1 MPSSDHIPS
10 VASSSERPRPLPVA
24 GAAAPLPPAALPLS
38 HFACSL
44 AWLAVAAIGLPW
56 VAPRVA
62 QGQVFDPAVLALVH
76 TLVLG
81 VVATAISGA
90 LLQFVPGGLGVPL
103 KSVRVGWVGLVLHQ
117 AGVIVLVS
125 GFVAWRG
132 WAQALGWVLVFG
144 AVGAVSW
151 NVLRVR
157 RHSVHGRQVGLF
169 ISVAH
174 SALGVAMAIGAAR
187 IGETLGWWHVDRL
200 SLLAAHAMLGA
211 VGFGTLTAL
220 GVGSRMIPTF
230 IAAPGDD
237 RRWLNAIL
245 ALATAGLT
253 LFTTGALGGWWWC
266 SRSGGALLVAAGCTA
281 VALGRRWFNRRTR
294 TLDAAAWHV
303 AVAFAGLG
311 VATVIGTALLVGDPL
326 DLSRWGALLVAL
338 VLGWLVTLVI
348 GVMLKIGS
356 HLGIMWIARA
366 RAGTEPPPT
375 PASLFPAGV
384 QVASLVLLTMGWVSV
399 ASALISGSP
408 TLARLGAVTW
418 AGGAMLAV
426 ALPARVMA
434 RTWSRLR

>member
-1 MPSSDHIPS
+1 MPTSDTPPP
-10 VASSSERPRPLPVA
+10 AGPAGLRARPLPVA

-62 QGQVFDPAVLALVH
+62 QGLVFDPAVLALVH

-103 KSVRVGWVGLVLHQ
+103 KSVRAGWVGLWLHQ

-132 WAQALGWVLVFG
+132 WAQALGWTLVLG

-151 NVLRVR
+151 NVLGAR
-157 RHSVHGRQVGLF
+157 RQSVHGRQVGLF

-230 IAAPGDD
+230 ISAPGDD
-237 RRWLNAIL
+237 RQWLNAIL
-245 ALATAGLT
+245 GLVTAGLT
-253 LFTTGALGGWWWC
+253 LFTTGALGGWWWW
-266 SRSGGALLVAAGCTA
+266 SRTGGALLVVGGAAA
-281 VALGRRWFNRRTR
+281 VALGVRWFRRRTR

-303 AVAFAGLG
+303 AVAFAGLA
-311 VATVIGTALLVGDPL
+311 VAVVIGAALLVSDSLTLG
-326 DLSRWGALLVAL
+326 RWGALVVAL
-338 VLGWLVTLVI
+338 VLGWLVTLIAGLMV
-348 GVMLKIGS
+348 KIGS
-356 HLGIMWIARA
+356 HLGMAWISRA

-375 PASLFPAGV
+375 PALLFPAGA
-384 QVASLVLLTMGWVSV
+384 QLASLALLTTGWVSV
-399 ASALISGSP
+399 VGALLDDAP
-408 TLARLGAVTW
+408 MLARLGGGVWACGAV
-418 AGGAMLAV
+418 LAV
-426 ALPARVMA
+426 ALPARVA
-434 RTWSRLR
+434 VRTWSRLR